1 MRQPITLIVLLAVL
15 LCTATADAT
24 IVLAVRQRGEIVVA
38 ADSLRGLER
47 PTGERIVTQACKI
60 RNFGDLVFGA
70 AGNYLHPVWTP
81 DLLTDYLLDSQEP
94 IRLRAA
100 RFADEMEAR
109 LLRVPHNDGEQLALN
124 ITYVIGFFEESQ
136 PVLLSQTA
144 KSVNGDVVV
153 NPVEEIP
160 EGLIVMPGESSLL
173 DQDPSAIVAF
183 KDHPDLS
190 TLRLPGILGMF
201 DLIIRRQAW
210 FTPNIVGS
218 PVDIFR
224 LTAGG
229 GEWIQKK
236 RECRERE

>member
-1 MRQPITLIVLLAVL
+1 MRHGWLVLIASLLY
-15 LCTATADAT
+15 TAPAAAT
-24 IVLAVRQRGEIVVA
+24 TVLAVRQRGEIVIA

-47 PTGERIVTQACKI
+47 PTEERIVTQACKI

-70 AGNYLHPVWTP
+70 AGKYLHPVLTP
-81 DLLTDYLLDSQEP
+81 DLLADYLLGSQEP

-100 RFADEMEAR
+100 RFADEIEAR
-109 LLRVPHNDGEQLALN
+109 LLRVPHNDGEILALN
-124 ITYVIGFFEESQ
+124 ITYVLGFFEESQ

-144 KSVNGDVVV
+144 KRVNGEVVV

-160 EGLIVMPGESSLL
+160 EGVIVMPGKSSVF

-183 KDHPDLS
+183 KDQPDLS

-201 DLIIRRQAW
+201 DLFIRRQAW
-210 FTPNIVGS
+210 FTPNIVGG

-224 LTAGG
+224 LTADG

-236 RECRERE
+236 HECRERE